1 MLEIWGRKN
10 SSNVIPVMWAV
21 GELGLEHTR
30 YNVGGSFG
38 GLDTADFRAKNP
50 KGLIPVINDDEFILT
65 ESNAIVR
72 YLCTLYGNELLPL
85 KDARAYAIADQW
97 MEWYKTTAYGPYI
110 GLFKML
116 IRTPVEKQDSAEA
129 SRYQNTLES
138 HLKLLDSQLC
148 GQNYVGGND
157 FSMADIPLGSL
168 AYRYFNL
175 EIERADLP
183 NLAAWYVRLCERPA
197 FQEHAMIPFGRNL
210 EEWNELEKN
219 TNH

>member
-21 GELGLEHTR
+21 GELGLDHTR

-38 GLDTADFRAKNP
+38 GLDADDFRAKNP
-50 KGLIPVINDDEFILT
+50 KGLIPVINDDGFILT

-72 YLCTLYGNELLPL
+72 YLCARYGDALMPL
-85 KDARAYAIADQW
+85 KDVHARAIADQW

-116 IRTPVEKQDSAEA
+116 IRTPFEKQDSAEA
-129 SRYQNTLES
+129 SRFQNSLES
-138 HLKLLDSQLC
+138 QLKLLDSQLS
-148 GQNYVGGND
+148 GQNYVGGNE
-157 FSMADIPLGSL
+157 FSMADIPVGSL

-175 EIERADLP
+175 EITREDLP
-183 NLAAWYVRLCERPA
+183 SLTAWYARLCERPA
-197 FQEHAMIPFGRNL
+197 FQQHAMIPFGRNL
-210 EEWNELEKN
+210 EEWNTLEQSDK
-219 TNH
+219 